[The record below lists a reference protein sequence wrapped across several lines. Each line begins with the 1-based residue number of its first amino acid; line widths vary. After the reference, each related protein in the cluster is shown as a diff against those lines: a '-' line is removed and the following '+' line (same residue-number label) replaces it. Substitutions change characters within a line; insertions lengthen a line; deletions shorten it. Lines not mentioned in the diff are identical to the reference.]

1 MATMAHLSLTYLQMR
16 VQGKDQKNSYQATSR
31 CCYGWLGNYWGGG
44 EGQQH
49 VHTECGEPLAHVGYG
64 LLFVIPISPNRKY
77 RVYAVIVLM
86 PPVS

>member
-1 MATMAHLSLTYLQMR
+1 MATMAHLSLAYLQMR
-16 VQGKDQKNSYQATSR
+16 VQGEDRKNSYQVTSR
-31 CCYGWLGNYWGGG
+31 CRYGLVREYFGGCD
-44 EGQQH
+44 GQQH
-49 VHTECGEPLAHVGYG
+49 VRTDCGEPLAHVGYG